1 MRHPAR
7 KPLPP
12 ARGTSSTGPRRFV
25 RRLRRRARAV
35 KAKGIRIGR
44 LRPGALSLGTAR
56 SSPWLRRA
64 ALAAALLGVAFMPY
78 SSQAG
83 SAVVA
88 ADSCHRACRAAQ
100 QVNMLRWSQP
110 LPGSWDVLP
119 GLSGTVPDDGL
130 AYASAGDGVVALGD
144 DMTVYAYSASDGK
157 QLWQDPLSGF
167 PVGAVIVSVR
177 TWPGEVTVGVSY
189 QGRRTEVVISDATGA
204 QTGQYQAAPFGGA
217 VAGSV
222 TSTVIVA
229 RTSVISYDN
238 ANGHIRWQRQTGQV
252 AQGWQTDGQ
261 YLYVAE
267 SAGGY
272 LGSSPVTAL
281 RRIDMTTG
289 AEQEIL
295 PAEVA
300 GGVSLEGTEAFDGT
314 LVAAFDDVVLF
325 SAAAGV
331 TAYSGI
337 TGARLWSQPGA
348 LAEGA
353 DPRQDR
359 FYLTRASTLIAV
371 RPKSGKITAS
381 APSGGLYV
389 VRDGVALG
397 LDQGANGDAWGFYL
411 AGQRVTMTAPSLG
424 WPHYFVDLSG
434 IGGSADSGSDLVVIA
449 ACAQTGSTS
458 PAPSGSPD
466 LGGPVGG
473 SPPAESPASTPATT
487 VSPTSSATA
496 PPSAPVTQA
505 CLKPELVALSLLSS
519 RRLGDKEQR

>member
-1 MRHPAR
+1 M
-7 KPLPP
+7 
-12 ARGTSSTGPRRFV
+12 
-25 RRLRRRARAV
+25 
-35 KAKGIRIGR
+35 
-44 LRPGALSLGTAR
+44 LSLGTAR
-56 SSPWLRRA
+56 SSPWLRRG

-83 SAVVA
+83 PAVVA

-100 QVNMLRWSQP
+100 QLNMLRWTQP
-110 LPGSWDVLP
+110 LPGAWDVLP

-130 AYASAGDGVVALGD
+130 AYTSVGHGVVALGD
-144 DMTVYAYSASDGK
+144 DMTVYAYSAANGK
-157 QLWQDPLSGF
+157 QLWQYPLSGF
-167 PVGAVIVSVR
+167 PAGAAIVSVR
-177 TWPGEVTVGVSY
+177 TWPDEITVGVSF
-189 QGRRTEVVISDATGA
+189 QGQRTEVVISDATGA
-204 QTGQYQAAPFGGA
+204 QTGQYPAAPFGGA
-217 VAGSV
+217 VAG
-222 TSTVIVA
+222 TARYTVIVG

-252 AQGWQTDGQ
+252 AQGWQTDGR

-267 SAGGY
+267 SANGY
-272 LGSSPVTAL
+272 LGSAPVTAL
-281 RRIDMTTG
+281 RRIDTTTG

-300 GGVSLEGTEAFDGT
+300 DGVALEGTAAFDGT

-325 SAAAGV
+325 SAAGGV

-337 TGARLWSQPGA
+337 TGDRLWSKPGT

-353 DPRQDR
+353 DPRQDW

-371 RPKSGKITAS
+371 RPQSGKIAAS

-434 IGGSADSGSDLVVIA
+434 VGGSADSGGDLVVIA
-449 ACAQTGSTS
+449 ACAQAGPAS
-458 PAPSGSPD
+458 PAPSPSGSSG
-466 LGGPVGG
+466 LA
-473 SPPAESPASTPATT
+473 SPPGGSPASTPTTT
-487 VSPTSSATA
+487 VSPASGATA
-496 PPSAPVTQA
+496 SPSAPAPAAQA
-505 CLKPELVALSLLSS
+505 CVKPELVALSLLAS
-519 RRLGDKEQR
+519 RRVGDKDRDERH